1 VTGRASPLR
10 FVLFLKEHLM
20 ADNTGTVKPDDF
32 HATSAPADAAGTALV
47 VDPTPD
53 FDPAAAPAAA
63 TKPATD
69 AAPVPATGEDDVAS
83 KDFHATSEPLNSPAD
98 FHATD
103 EKA

>member
-1 VTGRASPLR
+1 
-10 FVLFLKEHLM
+10 M
-20 ADNTGTVKPDDF
+20 ADTTGTVKPDDF
-32 HATSAPADAAGTALV
+32 HATSGPADAAAALV
-47 VDPTPD
+47 VDPKPD

-69 AAPVPATGEDDVAS
+69 ATTTPVTGKDDVTS
-83 KDFHATSEPLNSPAD
+83 KDFHATSEPLNSPDD

>member
-1 VTGRASPLR
+1 
-10 FVLFLKEHLM
+10 M

-32 HATSAPADAAGTALV
+32 HATSEPADAAAALI
-47 VDPTPD
+47 VDPKPD

-69 AAPVPATGEDDVAS
+69 TATAPATGKGDIAS

>member
-1 VTGRASPLR
+1 
-10 FVLFLKEHLM
+10 M

-32 HATSAPADAAGTALV
+32 HATSEPADAGAALV
-47 VDPTPD
+47 IDPKPA
-53 FDPAAAPAAA
+53 FDPAAAPATA

-69 AAPVPATGEDDVAS
+69 TATAPATGDSDIAS